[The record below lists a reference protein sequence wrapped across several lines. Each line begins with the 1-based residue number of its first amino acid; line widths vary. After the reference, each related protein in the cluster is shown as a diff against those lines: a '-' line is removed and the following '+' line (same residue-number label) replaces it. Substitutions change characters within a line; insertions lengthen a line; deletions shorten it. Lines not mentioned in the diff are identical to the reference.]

1 MRDPEFV
8 ELRNKFFFGMLVVII
23 FAIPIMIFL
32 IKTYGSSSVLTKIEK
47 DEDLVI
53 LVTANTCDNCDL
65 VKDILKDKD
74 IKFSKLNSSTNKD
87 YSEIMR
93 KLDIENKREEFPILI
108 YVEDGEMIA
117 NLFSIDSKEKVE
129 DFIEFHGLNNSK

>member
-32 IKTYGSSSVLTKIEK
+32 VKTYGSSNVLTKIEK

-65 VKDILKDKD
+65 FKDILKDKD

>member
-32 IKTYGSSSVLTKIEK
+32 VKTYGSSSVLTKIEK

-53 LVTANTCDNCDL
+53 LVTAKDCDNCDL

-108 YVEDGEMIA
+108 YVEDGEMKA

>member
-32 IKTYGSSSVLTKIEK
+32 VKTYGSSSVLTKIEK

-53 LVTANTCDNCDL
+53 LVTANKCDNCDL

>member
-108 YVEDGEMIA
+108 YVEDGEMKA

>member
-23 FAIPIMIFL
+23 FAVPIMIFL
-32 IKTYGSSSVLTKIEK
+32 IKTYGSSNVLTKIEK
-47 DEDLVI
+47 DESLVI
-53 LVTANTCDNCDL
+53 LVTSKDCDNCSL
-65 VKDILKDKD
+65 VNDILKDND

-87 YSEIMR
+87 YAEIMK
-93 KLDIENKREEFPILI
+93 KLDIENKREEFPILV
-108 YVEDGEMIA
+108 YVEDGEMKA

>member
-74 IKFSKLNSSTNKD
+74 IKFSKLNSSTNKY

-93 KLDIENKREEFPILI
+93 KLDVENKREEFPILI
-108 YVEDGEMIA
+108 YVEDGEMKA

-129 DFIEFHGLNNSK
+129 DFIEFHELNNSK

>member
-23 FAIPIMIFL
+23 FAVPIMIFL
-32 IKTYGSSSVLTKIEK
+32 IKTYGSSNVLTKIEK
-47 DEDLVI
+47 DESLII
-53 LVTANTCDNCDL
+53 LVTSKDCDNCSL
-65 VKDILKDKD
+65 VNDILKDND

-87 YSEIMR
+87 YSEIMK
-93 KLDIENKREEFPILI
+93 KLDIENKREEFPILV
-108 YVEDGEMIA
+108 YVEDGEMKA

>member
-32 IKTYGSSSVLTKIEK
+32 VKTYGSSSVLTKIEK

-53 LVTANTCDNCDL
+53 LVTANTCENCDL

-129 DFIEFHGLNNSK
+129 DFIEFHGLNN